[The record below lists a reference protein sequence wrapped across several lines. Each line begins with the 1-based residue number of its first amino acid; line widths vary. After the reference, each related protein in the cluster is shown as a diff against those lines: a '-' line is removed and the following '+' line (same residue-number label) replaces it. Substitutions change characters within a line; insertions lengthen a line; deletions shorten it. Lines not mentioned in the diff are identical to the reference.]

1 MKKSGQQILLTVT
14 LIFVF
19 TAVGIFVGRNTI
31 SNSTFAN
38 QLFSLSEDLPD
49 PTAAPPEKTGKI
61 NINTADKEL
70 LMYLP
75 NIGEVIA
82 QRIIDYREA
91 NGPFEKIEDLMNVA
105 GIGEK
110 RLEQLREFITVS
122 D

>member
-1 MKKSGQQILLTVT
+1 MKKSGILILISVT
-14 LIFVF
+14 LLFVA
-19 TAVGIFVGRNTI
+19 TMSGIFIGRNTNLQ
-31 SNSTFAN
+31 SDFTNKLFA
-38 QLFSLSEDLPD
+38 LSGDLPET
-49 PTAAPPEKTGKI
+49 PTAQPEQAGKI

-82 QRIIDYREA
+82 QRIIDYREE
-91 NGPFEKIEDLMNVA
+91 NGPFQTVEDLMKVS

-110 RLEQLREFITVS
+110 RLEQMRDYITVG

>member
-1 MKKSGQQILLTVT
+1 MKKSGVLILISVT
-14 LIFVF
+14 LLFIATMSGVF
-19 TAVGIFVGRNTI
+19 IGRNTDLK
-31 SNSTFAN
+31 SDFTNKLFA
-38 QLFSLSEDLPD
+38 LSGDLPET
-49 PTAAPPEKTGKI
+49 PTSQPAQAGKI

-82 QRIIDYREA
+82 QRIIDYREE
-91 NGPFEKIEDLMNVA
+91 NGPFQTVEDLMKVS

-110 RLEQLREFITVS
+110 RLEQMRDYITVG

>member
-1 MKKSGQQILLTVT
+1 MKKSGQQILIAVT
-14 LIFVF
+14 LLFIF
-19 TAVGIFVGRNTI
+19 TAGGIFIGRNTI
-31 SNSTFAN
+31 AQSVFAGK
-38 QLFSLSEDLPD
+38 LFSLSEDLPD
-49 PTAAPPEKTGKI
+49 PTSAPPQQTGKI

-82 QRIIDYREA
+82 QRILDYREA

-110 RLEQLREFITVS
+110 RLEQLREFITVG